1 MKRTISLSAKIAGLV
16 FLAVMLAGSLA
27 ACKGK
32 QADELTPVSK
42 EEVYTLDVLKPV
54 LGQAGDT
61 TSGILDVTGDARE
74 LIVYYRYYDDDQKN
88 YDDDMVR
95 DLAPKI
101 EAMYKKFPGIR
112 RVVFDVTMNDPLS
125 PGVWKPFV
133 KFALNR
139 KIVEQISWSGI
150 LADNFFKSVIELKRR
165 D

>member
-1 MKRTISLSAKIAGLV
+1 MKRIVSPSAKIAGVV
-16 FLAVMLAGSLA
+16 FLAVLLAGSLA

-32 QADELTPVSK
+32 KDDGLKPLSK
-42 EEVYTLDVLKPV
+42 EEVYTLDVLKTV

-74 LIVYYRYYDDDQKN
+74 LIIYYRYYDDDQKN
-88 YDDDMVR
+88 YDDDMVK

-101 EAMYKKFPGIR
+101 EAMYKKFPGIHR
-112 RVVFDVTMNDPLS
+112 TVFHITTNDPLS

-133 KFALNR
+133 DFTLHRA
-139 KIVEQISWSGI
+139 IVEKVSWSGI
-150 LADNFFKSVIELKRR
+150 LTADFFKNVIELKRF